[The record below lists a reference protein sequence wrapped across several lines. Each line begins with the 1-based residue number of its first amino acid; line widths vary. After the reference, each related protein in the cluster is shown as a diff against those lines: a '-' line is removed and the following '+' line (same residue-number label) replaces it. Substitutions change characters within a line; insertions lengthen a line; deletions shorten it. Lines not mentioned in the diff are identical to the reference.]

1 MYDTN
6 TSLHHFDSFFVRKKK
21 EFETLK
27 ENNQRLMDAN
37 ASAGASFQALNQHS
51 KYLARQND
59 KLKNEVQNA
68 KSGVSKMNVMQAELK
83 EELKMK
89 QATYIAEVHSRLQYQ
104 KTMQKIVEAI
114 QDRCTDDQLV
124 DDILA
129 MNDDCESDYMAGPTG
144 MSRPSSGG
152 GGGGGAARNLGN
164 MLANAMSPQA
174 TVDKKKK
181 TSGSDTGGNYNDSSS
196 SRKQLKREE
205 SGTIASRLLK
215 TFGFGATPKKGG
227 DETDDESSEEE
238 ESESESSDDES
249 TDSEEEYERR
259 RERMTR
265 NVNPGMNKL
274 QAFSDTYRET

>member
-1 MYDTN
+1 
-6 TSLHHFDSFFVRKKK
+6 
-21 EFETLK
+21 
-27 ENNQRLMDAN
+27 MDAN

-152 GGGGGAARNLGN
+152 GGGGAARNLGN

-238 ESESESSDDES
+238 SESESSDDES